1 LRIKNGVLS
10 SAALRRLGIAQ
21 GVYPFAEIVF
31 ALRKPISLSHAY
43 DRTES
48 RSFSLG
54 LKNEKAVK
62 GGYVAASF
70 GLVKD

>member
-1 LRIKNGVLS
+1 
-10 SAALRRLGIAQ
+10 LGIAQ

-43 DRTES
+43 DRAG
-48 RSFSLG
+48 RLKFSLW